1 MRAQRFTVRICVLS
15 LALATLATAALSPE
29 LDRALKESKYV
40 YVQSE
45 RKAGD
50 LGKSAEIWYFY
61 DAGTVYVASPPTAWR
76 VRRIKAGRR
85 KARIAVGK
93 PDGPSFAATG
103 RTLHDGAIEERL
115 LSEDQEALSARF
127 AKSGGDK
134 FTGVPYHLGRLGI
147 PVLDGTLGHVECRII
162 ETHEGGDH
170 VIHVGAVEHAE
181 LHGGPPL
188 IFFQGKYHRLKFH

>member
-1 MRAQRFTVRICVLS
+1 MRAQRFTVRIYALL
-15 LALATLATAALSPE
+15 LALATHATAALSPE

-93 PDGPSFAATG
+93 PDGPSFAAAG

-115 LSEDQEALSARF
+115 LAAFSRQYPERSRRVSPSPAATSSPASPTIWVAWASRCSTGRSATSSVASSRRTR
-127 AKSGGDK
+127 A
-134 FTGVPYHLGRLGI
+134 
-147 PVLDGTLGHVECRII
+147 GT
-162 ETHEGGDH
+162 T
-170 VIHVGAVEHAE
+170 
-181 LHGGPPL
+181 
-188 IFFQGKYHRLKFH
+188 

>member
-1 MRAQRFTVRICVLS
+1 MRAQRFTVRICAPL

-45 RKAGD
+45 RKSGD
-50 LGKSAEIWYFY
+50 LGKPAEIWYFY

-103 RTLHDGAIEERL
+103 RTLHDGAIEGRL
-115 LSEDQEALSARF
+115 LAAYARKYPDGWARF
-127 AKSGGDK
+127 EEK
-134 FTGVPYHLGRLGI
+134 FRTGFK
-147 PVLDGTLGHVECRII
+147 DGSRI
-162 ETHEGGDH
+162 
-170 VIHVGAVEHAE
+170 
-181 LHGGPPL
+181 L
-188 IFFQGKYHRLKFH
+188 IAYTPAS

>member
-1 MRAQRFTVRICVLS
+1 MRALRFAVPILELVF
-15 LALATLATAALSPE
+15 AAVAAAALSPE
-29 LDRALKESKYV
+29 LDRSLKESKYV

-45 RKAGD
+45 RKSGAF
-50 LGKSAEIWYFY
+50 GKPAEIWYFY

-115 LSEDQEALSARF
+115 PAAYAPKYPHRWARF
-127 AKSGGDK
+127 AGK
-134 FTGVPYHLGRLGI
+134 FRTG
-147 PVLDGTLGHVECRII
+147 
-162 ETHEGGDH
+162 
-170 VIHVGAVEHAE
+170 
-181 LHGGPPL
+181 
-188 IFFQGKYHRLKFH
+188 FQAG

>member
-15 LALATLATAALSPE
+15 LALAALASAALSPE

-45 RKAGD
+45 RKSGE
-50 LGKSAEIWYFY
+50 LGKPAEIWFFY

-103 RTLHDGAIEERL
+103 
-115 LSEDQEALSARF
+115 
-127 AKSGGDK
+127 SGIRAAGWS
-134 FTGVPYHLGRLGI
+134 R
-147 PVLDGTLGHVECRII
+147 
-162 ETHEGGDH
+162 EGGRADAR
-170 VIHVGAVEHAE
+170 GA
-181 LHGGPPL
+181 PL
-188 IFFQGKYHRLKFH
+188 RAGTRMR

>member
-1 MRAQRFTVRICVLS
+1 MRVLR
-15 LALATLATAALSPE
+15 LAIPIPALVFAAVAAAALSPE
-29 LDRALKESKYV
+29 LERSLKESKYV

-45 RKAGD
+45 RKSGV
-50 LGKSAEIWYFY
+50 LGKPAEIWFFY

-103 RTLHDGAIEERL
+103 RTLHDPAVEERL
-115 LSEDQEALSARF
+115 MAAY
-127 AKSGGDK
+127 GHK
-134 FTGVPYHLGRLGI
+134 FTGVPYHLGRLGT
-147 PVLDGTLGHVECRII
+147 PVLDGTLGHVECRIV

-181 LHGGPPL
+181 FRGGPPL
-188 IFFQGKYHRLKFH
+188 IFFQGKYRQLKEG